1 METAA
6 PIVIQTP
13 KTMIISSKTVF
24 VEESKFKKENE
35 EYKVHFG
42 IKINDLIIRV
52 IPERSKN
59 FFYYQKCLTLFEL
72 QTLSPVFVIYRNIS
86 DIISFL
92 KKLKFDVEE
101 RNDELNIKFH
111 IFSPDGQCQIIVLD
125 LIKTLLS
132 TDSLIKFLLE
142 ENKSIKDSIKNIE
155 SKHESEI
162 RELKLNILNNQNEI
176 ENMKKIIENYKT
188 EISNLKTENQG
199 FLEENIKMKNILENL
214 NLTEQANSKT
224 SIVVDKFIFNSKIL
238 SINSMDFIFDYIRE
252 KDKSFKFNNIKL
264 LYRSSI
270 DGDSTKTCHELCD
283 KKQNVLILILSDND
297 YIFGGYSKIGF
308 ETKTKSY
315 KEYKLDNN
323 CFLFSVNLRKIYP
336 VIKDKKVICN
346 IDDSNGLCFYSSL
359 AFTDNFMN
367 HANNKIISK
376 IKQFFNEINSEYE
389 MNGGNKRFKI
399 KELEVFQLI

>member
-199 FLEENIKMKNILENL
+199 F
-214 NLTEQANSKT
+214 
-224 SIVVDKFIFNSKIL
+224 
-238 SINSMDFIFDYIRE
+238 
-252 KDKSFKFNNIKL
+252 
-264 LYRSSI
+264 
-270 DGDSTKTCHELCD
+270 
-283 KKQNVLILILSDND
+283 
-297 YIFGGYSKIGF
+297 FG
-308 ETKTKSY
+308 
-315 KEYKLDNN
+315 
-323 CFLFSVNLRKIYP
+323 RKY
-336 VIKDKKVICN
+336 
-346 IDDSNGLCFYSSL
+346 
-359 AFTDNFMN
+359 
-367 HANNKIISK
+367 
-376 IKQFFNEINSEYE
+376 
-389 MNGGNKRFKI
+389 
-399 KELEVFQLI
+399 